1 MVTRGAD
8 LVMMRN
14 ERHIHFLWSY
24 GAYAEDLDKN
34 RTEQWWKIA
43 KRTKKPGRVWVT
55 IEKRNSKEKKKIKQL
70 PIFKYFYRF

>member
-1 MVTRGAD
+1 
-8 LVMMRN
+8 MMRN

-43 KRTKKPGRVWVT
+43 KRTKKNPAECGSLL
-55 IEKRNSKEKKKIKQL
+55 KKEIVKKKKKIKQL